1 MSKDSRAG
9 FGLPLRQGH
18 RHHQYVVMGGTV
30 RRVLGK
36 NTQRNNSSSC
46 KLHLKHYCN
55 NLHLNLPPAVLLRTM
70 VKTVMG

>member
-36 NTQRNNSSSC
+36 NTQKRTHT
-46 KLHLKHYCN
+46 KKQFV
-55 NLHLNLPPAVLLRTM
+55 VLQASFETLLQ
-70 VKTVMG
+70 